1 MQDTK
6 SPSQQ
11 LFNSF
16 ERVAGLALCKVFN
29 RLTCL
34 CNRFDILNANEGP
47 KMNCT
52 YLFRNVNVRRI
63 SRENTCTNPQFF
75 VCVRLQIDEQ
85 VAEWCRRRVS
95 ISFDKK
101 FRLAG
106 IHLSG

>member
-47 KMNCT
+47 KMNDS
-52 YLFRNVNVRRI
+52 YLFRNVNVCSL
-63 SRENTCTNPQFF
+63 SRENACSDSQFI
-75 VCVRLQIDEQ
+75 VRVGLQVDEQ
-85 VAEWCRRRVS
+85 VAEWRQRGVS
-95 ISFDKK
+95 I
-101 FRLAG
+101 RLDQKC
-106 IHLSG
+106 